1 MSWLNYISK
10 DAKEIYFLGDVFD
23 FWFEYKE
30 VVPKGY
36 IRLLGKLAQLSDDG
50 IKLHFFIG
58 NHDMWLFNY
67 LEKELNASIYQKPIL
82 RRIFNHNYFIGHG
95 DGLGPGDRSYKI
107 IKYIFRNRLCQWAF
121 ARLHPN
127 FGIGLAKFLSRK
139 SRASTGKNDEV
150 FKGKEKEWLYLYA
163 QEIAKKEKV
172 DYFVFGHRHLPL
184 QLPLESSL
192 YINLGEW
199 MNYCTFAICNQS
211 GMELMEWKDGSVNSY
226 SNPNE

>member
-36 IRLLGKLAQLSDDG
+36 IRLLGKLAQLSDEG
-50 IKLHFFIG
+50 VKLHFFIG

-95 DGLGPGDRSYKI
+95 DGKGPHDNGYKRM
-107 IKYIFRNRLCQWAF
+107 K
-121 ARLHPN
+121 
-127 FGIGLAKFLSRK
+127 K
-139 SRASTGKNDEV
+139 V
-150 FKGKEKEWLYLYA
+150 F
-163 QEIAKKEKV
+163 
-172 DYFVFGHRHLPL
+172 
-184 QLPLESSL
+184 
-192 YINLGEW
+192 
-199 MNYCTFAICNQS
+199 T
-211 GMELMEWKDGSVNSY
+211 NS
-226 SNPNE
+226 

>member
-36 IRLLGKLAQLSDDG
+36 IRLLGKLAQLSDEG
-50 IKLHFFIG
+50 VKLHFFIG

-127 FGIGLAKFLSRK
+127 FGIGLAKLFSRK
-139 SRASTGKNDEV
+139 SRASTGKNDEI
-150 FKGKEKEWLYLYA
+150 FLGKEKEWLYLYA
-163 QEIAKKEKV
+163 
-172 DYFVFGHRHLPL
+172 
-184 QLPLESSL
+184 
-192 YINLGEW
+192 
-199 MNYCTFAICNQS
+199 
-211 GMELMEWKDGSVNSY
+211 
-226 SNPNE
+226 